1 MFYNHIFHIYHYY
14 RLYEYKKNIKCNKMF
29 NEYKINLLKYN
40 IKLPN

>member
-14 RLYEYKKNIKCNKMF
+14 RLYEYEKNIKCNKIF
-29 NEYKINLLKYN
+29 NEYKNTLFKYN

>member
-14 RLYEYKKNIKCNKMF
+14 RLYEYKKNIKCNKIF
-29 NEYKINLLKYN
+29 NEYKITLLKYN

>member
-14 RLYEYKKNIKCNKMF
+14 RLYEYEKNIKCNKIF
-29 NEYKINLLKYN
+29 NEYKRTLLKYD

>member
-14 RLYEYKKNIKCNKMF
+14 RLYEYKKNIKCQKIF
-29 NEYKINLLKYN
+29 NEYKITLLKYN